1 MVATETDDGHV
12 TARRRRSFGGWV
24 RFGLWCL
31 VWGATAVILLPV
43 LDLGWISAVTIATF
57 IASMTCYWGAYIT
70 KRVARSVLAIG
81 IVASAVFFM
90 VRLLPGNPVDVAI
103 ARLTAEGVPY
113 EQAAAQAAAFY
124 SFDASAPLWQQ
135 YLEYMWALLNGDF
148 GTTLTHVPVLE
159 KIGHHLPWTLFSVG
173 IALIISVSIGLFLG
187 MVMAYRRGGAI
198 DHTISAVGSA
208 LHAIPNYLM
217 ALMIVVVGGV
227 QLKLFTLADIRGTY
241 TAGQTPGLT
250 MEFIQDALYHAT
262 LPVLAYVLTTVG
274 TWALIMKASTTQ
286 ALGEDYVT
294 VARARGLSGGRIGTM
309 YVGRNA
315 VLPLVAQ
322 IATQAGFV
330 VGGAIFVEI
339 IFAYNGVGYALYSAL
354 NDRDYAL
361 IQGLLLVIT
370 ITVVFANLI
379 ADLSYGLL
387 DPRIRT
393 VGDKEDS

>member
-1 MVATETDDGHV
+1 MVATDTDAEEAA
-12 TARRRRSFGGWV
+12 TLPRRRYGGWSRLAAGAAV
-24 RFGLWCL
+24 WL
-31 VWGATAVILLPV
+31 VGAVGSHLLG
-43 LDLGWISAVTIATF
+43 LGWISTLLIATF
-57 IASMTCYWGAYIT
+57 IASVTCYWGSYLT
-70 KRVARSVLAIG
+70 KRVARAVLAIT
-81 IVASAVFFM
+81 IVATGVFFM
-90 VRLLPGNPVDVAI
+90 VRLLPGNPVDVYI
-103 ARLTAEGVPY
+103 AKIVAEGVPY

-124 SFDASAPLWQQ
+124 SFDPGTPLWQQ
-135 YLEYMWALLNGDF
+135 YLQYMWGLLNGDF

-159 KIGHHLPWTLFSVG
+159 KIGGHLPWTLFSVG
-173 IALIISVSIGLFLG
+173 LAMIISVTIGLLLG
-187 MVMAYRRGGAI
+187 MIMAYRRGGVI
-198 DHTISAVGSA
+198 DHSISAIGSA

-217 ALMIVVVGGV
+217 ALMIVVIGGV
-227 QLKLFTLADIRGTY
+227 QLRLFTLADIRGTY
-241 TAGQTPGLT
+241 SAGQTPGFDL
-250 MEFIQDALYHAT
+250 EFIQDAMYHAT

-286 ALGEDYVT
+286 ALGEDYVM
-294 VARARGLSGGRIGTM
+294 VARARGLGGGRIGSM

-339 IFAYNGVGYALYSAL
+339 IFAYNGVGYTLYRAI

-370 ITVVFANLI
+370 ITVVFANLL

-393 VGDKEDS
+393 AGKEEES

>member
-1 MVATETDDGHV
+1 MVATETDAGQA
-12 TARRRRSFGGWV
+12 TARTRRRFGGLA

-31 VWGATAVILLPV
+31 IALTVVVLLWPV
-43 LDLGWISAVTIATF
+43 LGLGWFAALLVAAF
-57 IASMTCYWGAYIT
+57 IASVVCYWGAYLT
-70 KRVARSVLAIG
+70 KRIARAVLAIG
-81 IVASAVFFM
+81 IVATAVFFM

-103 ARLTAEGVPY
+103 ARLTSEGVPY

-135 YLEYMWALLNGDF
+135 YIEYMWALLNGDL

-173 IALIISVSIGLFLG
+173 IALIISVAIGLLLG
-187 MVMAYRRGGAI
+187 MIMAYRRGGAI
-198 DHTISAVGSA
+198 DHTVSAIGA
-208 LHAIPNYLM
+208 TLHAIPNYLM
-217 ALMIVVVGGV
+217 ALMIVVIGGV
-227 QLKLFTLADIRGTY
+227 QLRLFTLAEIRGTY
-241 TAGQTPGLT
+241 TAGQTPGLN

-286 ALGEDYVT
+286 ALGEDYVM
-294 VARARGLSGGRIGTM
+294 VARARGLSGGRIGSM

-361 IQGLLLVIT
+361 IQGLLLIIT
-370 ITVVFANLI
+370 VTVVFANLI

-393 VGDKEDS
+393 AGEKEDS